1 MILNKILYTMLGI
14 LTMHCNFCLVDGDA
28 VAHIFPS
35 SPLIESGSTL
45 KVFCRLGKKLFPYKN
60 ASHIIWTLNDVVISE
75 ENYQIINDSVSGVV
89 IHNFTYGRAHVKCF
103 VDSPVKKQHLAHSE
117 VRSGF
122 PPRPPEIIFC
132 IFYYKSGSTLTCT
145 WTYERNPETVYTLTK
160 QMLEPNEEEN
170 CSMKRAS
177 TLVGDEIQSCSTQ
190 NDSCTIFNQPI
201 SAREYR
207 VRVTAR
213 NSLGEA
219 TSEPVC
225 IISTKILKPDPP
237 QITEIETVPGMK
249 QTLRVH
255 WKKPRYMPRSAE
267 NNTRCQIRYKSIKE
281 NGMKDYFMEED
292 SATIDLTNLWDCTNY
307 TVDIRCAHND
317 SKFWSEWS
325 AEKMGATE
333 EQAPLKVDLWRV
345 LESHQPAGRRT
356 VHLLWKKHEEFPSSG
371 RIDSYRIK
379 YFTKTNPPFEKTVNA
394 KNNSSN
400 FELTGEAYLISV
412 VAHNIA
418 GDSPEA
424 VLKIPSIHEESMNLQ
439 RILSLNTSALKEH
452 LFLEWETSELEI
464 NEYIIEWYNELETDP
479 YNRSWEYI
487 TNVTNWTFPT
497 GTFNPYICYN
507 ISVYPLHKGEV
518 KAPSSTR
525 TYFQEGSPI
534 RGPTAVVKYFDK
546 SEAAIMWE
554 EIEKADRRG
563 DIINYTI
570 FYKADGGKELGETV
584 SADVLEYRLKFLQAN
599 TKYTAH
605 VMASTMAGGT
615 NGTELDFITHKLSE
629 TDIILLF
636 VIVGFFMLCLTTVG
650 LLWALK
656 RRTLKK
662 ICWPEIP
669 HPVLPSFPNG
679 FQEKTMLRNSPSEN
693 ETLSVLRVD
702 PCEKDHDELHSLT
715 LETWLNQTDVTS
727 DFLMANHEIL
737 CSEEHEAIV
746 PLAQSTSLG
755 HDFRNPPITAPKVD
769 SRDYGDDE
777 VHDQP
782 ELKEKTEFN
791 LYLKNSVHTR
801 EFLCQNTEGTK
812 GQPVFVTGQCY
823 VALDAVKLFSKPCSE

>member
-14 LTMHCNFCLVDGDA
+14 LTIHCSFCLV
-28 VAHIFPS
+28 V
-35 SPLIESGSTL
+35 
-45 KVFCRLGKKLFPYKN
+45 
-60 ASHIIWTLNDVVISE
+60 
-75 ENYQIINDSVSGVV
+75 
-89 IHNFTYGRAHVKCF
+89 
-103 VDSPVKKQHLAHSE
+103 
-117 VRSGF
+117 
-122 PPRPPEIIFC
+122 PPRAPEIIFC
-132 IFYYKSGSTLTCT
+132 VFYYKSGSALNCT
-145 WTYERNPETVYTLTK
+145 WTYERNTETVYTLTK

-170 CSMKRAS
+170 CSTKGVS
-177 TLVGDEIQSCSTQ
+177 TLVGDEIPSCSTKSA
-190 NDSCTIFNQPI
+190 SCTLFNQPL

-207 VRVTAR
+207 VQVTAR

-219 TSEPVC
+219 TSQPVC
-225 IISTKILKPDPP
+225 IISTKIMKTDPP

-249 QTLRVH
+249 QMLRVH
-255 WKKPRYMPRSAE
+255 WKKPRYMPVSAE
-267 NNTRCQIRYKSIKE
+267 NNTRCQIRHKSIMG
-281 NGMKDYFMEED
+281 NGTKDYFMEED
-292 SATIDLTNLWDCTNY
+292 RATIDLTNLWDCTNY

-325 AEKMGATE
+325 AEKMGTTE

-345 LESHQPAGRRT
+345 LELHQPTGRRT

-379 YFTKTNPPFEKTVNA
+379 YFTKSKPPFEKTVNA
-394 KNNSSN
+394 KNNSSY
-400 FELTGEAYLISV
+400 FGLTGEAYAISV

-439 RILSLNTSALKEH
+439 RILSLNTSALKEQ

-487 TNVTNWTFPT
+487 TNVTNWTFPK

-518 KAPSSTR
+518 KVPSSTR

-546 SEAAIMWE
+546 NEAAITWE
-554 EIEKADRRG
+554 EIKKADRHG

-584 SADVLEYRLKFLQAN
+584 SADVLEYHLKSLQAN

-615 NGTELDFITHKLSE
+615 NGTEIDFITHKLSE
-629 TDIILLF
+629 TDILLF
-636 VIVGFFMLCLTTVG
+636 VIVGFFMLCLTSVG

-669 HPVLPSFPNG
+669 HPVLPSFPSG

-702 PCEKDHDELHSLT
+702 PCGKDHDESHLLT

-727 DFLMANHEIL
+727 NFLMANHEIL
-737 CSEEHEAIV
+737 CSEEHEAIA

-755 HDFRNPPITAPKVD
+755 HDFRNSPSIPAPKVD
-769 SRDYGDDE
+769 SRDYGDGE
-777 VHDQP
+777 VQDQP

-801 EFLCQNTEGTK
+801 EFLGQNTEGTK
-812 GQPVFVTGQCY
+812 AQPVFVTGQCY
-823 VALDAVKLFSKPCSE
+823 VALNAVKRFSKR